1 MKKALLKTLINR
13 DSHCWHCGTEAD
25 LVPHHR
31 KNRGAGGSK
40 LLDHC
45 ANLLLVCGNY
55 NFLMEADPAVA
66 AQARVY
72 KHKLRQTDTFF
83 EPVFDRFQ
91 GVWFILDNEGNKHA
105 TDSRVTQF

>member
-1 MKKALLKTLINR
+1 LKKSLLKTLINR
-13 DSHCWHCGTEAD
+13 DDHCWHCGTETD

-45 ANLLLVCGNY
+45 ANLLMVCSHY
-55 NFLMEADPAVA
+55 NFLMEADASVA

-72 KHKLRQTDTFF
+72 KHKLRQTDTFY
-83 EPVFDRFQ
+83 EPVFDRLL
-91 GVWFILDNEGNKHA
+91 GVWFILDKEGNKNA
-105 TDSRVTQF
+105 IDPGNT